1 MTRVVVV
8 GAGLGGLAAA
18 ARLADLGHAVTVL
31 EQGTSV
37 GGQVGTYSRN
47 GFSFDTG
54 PTTLTL
60 PAVYRD
66 LFRTTG
72 RPLERELDLAPVEP
86 ACHVRFADGVELD
99 LPNASRA
106 GTLRGLRAAFGPE
119 SAAEWDAVLQQGERI
134 WRAVRRQHVESSP
147 VSGFRRLTT
156 PPGRL
161 RTSGAGR
168 SLRVSAARSLRD
180 ARLRYL
186 LEGHAL
192 QAGLDPRRAAAVL
205 TAVLY
210 VEHTFGTWH
219 VPGGMRRLA
228 EAVADRAVDRGA
240 RLRTSA
246 DVVRVLVSSGRTC
259 GVRLAGGEFVPADV
273 VVADVHPA
281 RVHSALLDPSV
292 TRASGRRSAPT
303 LPSSVFTILL
313 ALRGRT
319 PSLRHRTILFPDDDD
334 AELEAVFGRDA
345 LPADDPTINVSAPD
359 DPAMRP
365 SAETEAWTVHVRAPR
380 HGTGSPGSDA
390 FGTVDWT
397 TGDLAERYADR
408 VLAVLAGRGMDV
420 RQRVLWRVVRTP
432 HDIERQTRAPG
443 GATTGPSLTELRR
456 LRRRPAHRSS
466 VRGLFLVGGSTPPG
480 GGPAFVGLSAAAVA
494 DMVGRA

>member
-8 GAGLGGLAAA
+8 GAGIGGLAAA
-18 ARLADLGHAVTVL
+18 ARLADLGHAVTVV
-31 EQGTSV
+31 EQAASV
-37 GGQVGTYSRN
+37 GGQVGVYSRD

-72 RPLERELDLAPVEP
+72 RPLEREFDLTTVEP
-86 ACHVRFADGVELD
+86 AWHVRFADGVELD

-106 GTLRGLRAAFGPE
+106 GTLHELRAAFGPE
-119 SAAEWDAVLQQGERI
+119 SAAEWDAVLRHGELI
-134 WRAVRRQHVESSP
+134 WRAVRRAHVETNP
-147 VSGFRRLTT
+147 ANGLRRLTT
-156 PPGRL
+156 RPGRL
-161 RTSGAGR
+161 RTLGAGR
-168 SLRVSAARSLRD
+168 SLRAAAARSLRD
-180 ARLRYL
+180 ARLRNL
-186 LEGHAL
+186 LEGKAL
-192 QAGLDPRRAAAVL
+192 HAGLDPRRALAIFLAVP
-205 TAVLY
+205 Y
-210 VEHTFGTWH
+210 VEDTFGTWY

-228 EAVADRAVDRGA
+228 EAVADRAVARGA

-246 DVVRVLVSSGRTC
+246 DVVQVLVTGGRAA
-259 GVRLAGGEFVPADV
+259 GVRLAGGESVPADV
-273 VVADVHPA
+273 VVADVQSA
-281 RVHSALLDPSV
+281 QVHSALLDSSAE
-292 TRASGRRSAPT
+292 RADGRPAA
-303 LPSSVFTILL
+303 LPPSVFTVLL

-319 PSLRHRTILFPDDDD
+319 PSLRHRTILFPADDD

-345 LPADDPTINVSAPD
+345 QPPDEPTIHVSAPD

-380 HGTGSPGSDA
+380 HGTGWPGTDA
-390 FGTVDWT
+390 PGALDWT
-397 TGDLAERYADR
+397 TDGLAERYADR
-408 VLAVLAGRGMDV
+408 VLAVLAARGMEV

-432 HDIERQTRAPG
+432 HDLERETRAPG
-443 GATTGPSLTELRR
+443 GATTGPSLAELRP
-456 LRRRPAHRSS
+456 LRRRPANRSS

-480 GGPAFVGLSAAAVA
+480 GGLAFVGLSAAAVA